1 MVLIVL
7 ILAVIVIAIVG
18 LVVMV
23 VRSVGQSEGQTGRQ
37 GTSGSERA
45 VASSRRSMPPVRDFH
60 VRGET
65 ASVYFGVPLGDAE
78 AGAHLT
84 ELLAANAV
92 EVVRDK
98 VDSGLPLNGV
108 NHIAVF
114 ALRGDTPEL
123 LTTVDLPSVG
133 ELPDEAPILSRDP
146 KSHDPIGA
154 VQAVAAD
161 VSVAKPSGASDS
173 LEPVVDLVEL
183 SGPTEAHM
191 RSLGID
197 TSSMSLEDFA
207 VGLLRVSGYQVDP
220 GPSGFSLPSVGNAKV
235 FRASRGADTAILAI
249 VGHTDGEYPE
259 LDEKVLAEFSVA
271 VAQASPKRAIL
282 VTDKFGP
289 YAMYERE
296 RRDKRLVLI
305 TRERLQAFA
314 DSFELG

>member
-1 MVLIVL
+1 VVLIVL
-7 ILAVIVIAIVG
+7 IVAVIAIAIIG
-18 LVVMV
+18 LVVMAL
-23 VRSVGQSEGQTGRQ
+23 RSVGQSGGQASSGSGRR
-37 GTSGSERA
+37 GTSP
-45 VASSRRSMPPVRDFH
+45 RRSMPPVRDFH

-98 VDSGLPLNGV
+98 VDSGLPLDGV

-114 ALRGDTPEL
+114 ALRGDLPEL
-123 LTTVDLPSVG
+123 LTTVDLPSGG

-146 KSHDPIGA
+146 KTHDPIGA

-161 VSVAKPSGASDS
+161 VSVAKPSGASDA

-197 TSSMSLEDFA
+197 TSSMSLVDFA

-220 GPSGFSLPSVGNAKV
+220 GPSGFSLPSVGGGKV

-249 VGHTDGEYPE
+249 VEHADGEYPE
-259 LDEKVLAEFSVA
+259 LDERVLAEFSVA

>member
-7 ILAVIVIAIVG
+7 IVAVIAIALVG
-18 LVVMV
+18 LVVMAL
-23 VRSVGQSEGQTGRQ
+23 RSVGQSGGQGAA
-37 GTSGSERA
+37 GSGGGATSP
-45 VASSRRSMPPVRDFH
+45 RRSMPPVRDFH

-98 VDSGLPLNGV
+98 VDSGLPLEGV
-108 NHIAVF
+108 RHIAVF
-114 ALRGDTPEL
+114 ALRGESPEQ

-133 ELPDEAPILSRDP
+133 ELPEEASILSRDP
-146 KSHDPIGA
+146 RSHDPIGA

-161 VSVAKPSGASDS
+161 VSVAKPSGAADS
-173 LEPVVDLVEL
+173 LEPIVDLVEL

-220 GPSGFSLPSVGNAKV
+220 GPSGFSLPSVGNGKV

-249 VGHTDGEYPE
+249 VEHSDGEYPE
-259 LDEKVLAEFSVA
+259 LDERVLAEFSVA
-271 VAQASPKRAIL
+271 VAQANPKRAIL

>member
-7 ILAVIVIAIVG
+7 IIAVIAIAIVG
-18 LVVMV
+18 LVVMAL
-23 VRSVGQSEGQTGRQ
+23 RSVGQSGGQGSPDSGRA
-37 GTSGSERA
+37 G
-45 VASSRRSMPPVRDFH
+45 ASPRRSMPPVRDFH

-65 ASVYFGVPLGDAE
+65 ASVYFGVPLGDAA

-98 VDSGLPLNGV
+98 VDSGLPLEGV

-114 ALRGDTPEL
+114 ALRGDDPEH

-161 VSVAKPSGASDS
+161 VSVAKPSGASDA
-173 LEPVVDLVEL
+173 LEPIISLVEL

-197 TSSMSLEDFA
+197 TSSMSLVDFA

-220 GPSGFSLPSVGNAKV
+220 GPSGFSLPSVGDGKV

-249 VGHTDGEYPE
+249 VEHADGEYPE
-259 LDEKVLAEFSVA
+259 LDERVLAQFSVA
-271 VAQASPKRAIL
+271 VAQANPKRAIL